1 MAQSHST
8 GGITSPPQLPQSHA
22 RSSSIAHSQQPK
34 HESNGT
40 RDLRHRSNFSL
51 LQNGPGTPDLSI
63 SLPSS
68 SQFSNSTK
76 GANASD
82 VGGGGGAGAAKLAY
96 SNVRRKG
103 LNDLLYFLVFGGA
116 FLLFASSLFGVGYR
130 TTPIKENEVEFVR
143 TREGVVLR
151 DVEIAKGFREVEV
164 EEEVPADVYQS
175 RGDDSH
181 DRGRE
186 MMSDSPEDE
195 SLNDEN
201 TQYVHF
207 SSHSL
212 PLCETFEPS

>member
-8 GGITSPPQLPQSHA
+8 GGITSPPPAPPQSHG

-68 SQFSNSTK
+68 QFSNSSSK
-76 GANASD
+76 GANASN
-82 VGGGGGAGAAKLAY
+82 VGGGGGGGAGAAKLVY

-103 LNDLLYFLVFGGA
+103 LNDLVYFLVFGGA

-130 TTPIKENEVEFVR
+130 TTPIEKNEVELGR
-143 TREGVVLR
+143 TREGVVLCR
-151 DVEIAKGFREVEV
+151 FLLR
-164 EEEVPADVYQS
+164 
-175 RGDDSH
+175 
-181 DRGRE
+181 
-186 MMSDSPEDE
+186 
-195 SLNDEN
+195 
-201 TQYVHF
+201 
-207 SSHSL
+207 
-212 PLCETFEPS
+212 